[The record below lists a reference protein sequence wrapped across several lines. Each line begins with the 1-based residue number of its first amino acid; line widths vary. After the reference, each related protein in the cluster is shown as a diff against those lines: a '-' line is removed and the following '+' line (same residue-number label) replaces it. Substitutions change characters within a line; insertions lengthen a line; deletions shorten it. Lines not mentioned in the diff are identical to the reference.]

1 MTNEQSNQS
10 QGKGANQGQGQSQIP
25 KEVPAT
31 TETAKKSADQ
41 TTKGERR

>member
-1 MTNEQSNQS
+1 MTNEQNNQS
-10 QGKGANQGQGQSQIP
+10 QGNSSNQGQGQSQLP

-41 TTKGERR
+41 TGKIEKR